1 MADHDVAAMR
11 VEAVQL
17 LLSAGRRIRLHLVR
31 QALPTAISRH
41 VAGIGEATTDEGEDQ
56 SERHAEAE
64 RAREAGFDR
73 DRSGVERATLT
84 PARPAPIPTPR

>member
-1 MADHDVAAMR
+1 M
-11 VEAVQL
+11 
-17 LLSAGRRIRLHLVR
+17 R

-73 DRSGVERATLT
+73 DRSGVEGR
-84 PARPAPIPTPR
+84 R